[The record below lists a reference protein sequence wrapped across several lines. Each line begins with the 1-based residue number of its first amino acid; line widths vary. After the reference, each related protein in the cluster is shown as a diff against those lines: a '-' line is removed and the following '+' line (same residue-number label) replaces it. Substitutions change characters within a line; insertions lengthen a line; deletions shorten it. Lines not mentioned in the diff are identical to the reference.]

1 MYYIIFMYKTEKG
14 NNLMHFRIYIV
25 EKWVKEKERNVVIKY
40 LNEM

>member
-1 MYYIIFMYKTEKG
+1 MYKTEEG

-25 EKWVKEKERNVVIKY
+25 EKWEKEKERNVVIKY